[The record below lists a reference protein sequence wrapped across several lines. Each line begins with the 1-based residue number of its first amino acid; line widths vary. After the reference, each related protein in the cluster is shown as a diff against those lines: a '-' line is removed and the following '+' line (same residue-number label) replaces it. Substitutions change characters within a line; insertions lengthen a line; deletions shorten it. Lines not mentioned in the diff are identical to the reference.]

1 MIGERIKRARGAS
14 GLSLR
19 SLAEQVGV
27 SHAMIKKY
35 EDNQSMP
42 SSDTLLRIAKT
53 LGVRVE
59 YFFRPA
65 TVTLDG
71 IEYRKR
77 ADTPQRVIKRIE
89 ADVLDQAERWE
100 ELANLWPNFPT
111 PLFSLPSHLPSFIA
125 NIEEVDAFADALR
138 DVWQLGFNP
147 LPDLVETLES
157 KGVLVII
164 TTVDSENKFDGLQA
178 SVNGKPVLVVS
189 ANWPGDR
196 QRFTLAHELGHLVLH
211 GRLPADMDEEKA
223 CNRFASAFLMPAQT
237 MRRHLG
243 ESRKMLEMQELY
255 HLKHEFGLSMQAC
268 LRRASDLGII
278 SDSVCQRL
286 LEVFSKQGWRK
297 QEPGKAYPQENT
309 SLFKQL
315 VFRAHAENI
324 IGEAK
329 AAEFLG
335 LSAME
340 FHLMRKMEL
349 LDAVAS

>member
-53 LGVRVE
+53 LDVRVE

-77 ADTPQRVIKRIE
+77 SNTPQRVIKRIE
-89 ADVLDQAERWE
+89 ADVLNQAERWE
-100 ELANLWPNFPT
+100 ELANLWPAFPI
-111 PLFSLPSHLPSFIA
+111 PQFSLPNHLPPSISSMK
-125 NIEEVDAFADALR
+125 EVDAFADALR
-138 DVWQLGFNP
+138 NAWQLGLNP

-164 TTVDSENKFDGLQA
+164 TAVDDENKFDGLQA
-178 SVNGKPVLVVS
+178 TVSNKPVIVVS

-211 GRLPADMDEEKA
+211 GRLPDDMDEEKA

-237 MRRHLG
+237 MRSHLG
-243 ESRKMLEMQELY
+243 ENRQMLEVQELY
-255 HLKHEFGLSMQAC
+255 YLKHEFGLSMQAC
-268 LRRASDLGII
+268 LYRASDLGII
-278 SDSVCQRL
+278 SMPVLQRL
-286 LEVFSKQGWRK
+286 FMAFSNQGWRK
-297 QEPGKAYPQENT
+297 QEPGKAYPQEST

-335 LSAME
+335 LST
-340 FHLMRKMEL
+340 
-349 LDAVAS
+349 